1 MISNRAVKAVA
12 ESLEEASRGSH
23 EGGRGGVEAFLA
35 WLEERR
41 VHPQSRLYAA
51 LKDVV
56 DAKTQAAAVSTCD
69 ARDLVLWYVN
79 GLFVIGHGADGR
91 MGKNEPHRCRRGQS
105 QLWNDRL
112 KIMAIRAQ
120 AV

>member
-12 ESLEEASRGSH
+12 KSLEEASRGSH

-41 VHPQSRLYAA
+41 VHPQSRLYTA
-51 LKDVV
+51 LKDVI

-91 MGKNEPHRCRRGQS
+91 MFFIHEYDLAKMPELSTGEAGE
-105 QLWNDRL
+105 D
-112 KIMAIRAQ
+112 A
-120 AV
+120 